1 MISSKALSTC
11 EHIQK
16 LYNELPKHN
25 LFEVLKRNNATS
37 AAVIMLFLSI
47 ADENIDAYELCV
59 ELDLNDITW
68 HKDES
73 FTSTCMQ
80 YLMYH
85 DYRFDKL
92 KMFFDKIF
100 RCRSLMLYDLSYDRS

>member
-16 LYNELPKHN
+16 LYNALPKRD

-37 AAVIMLFLSI
+37 AVVIMLFLSI

-68 HKDES
+68 HKDEA
-73 FTSTCMQ
+73 FTSTCMN
-80 YLMYH
+80 YIVFIG
-85 DYRFDKL
+85 YRLDKM
-92 KMFFDKIF
+92 KQFFDKIF
-100 RCRSLMLYDLSYDRS
+100 SMQKSNAV